1 MKKLSLQ
8 MLRVIRFLVWFPF
21 SLVLKGPDKER

>member
-8 MLRVIRFLVWFPF
+8 MLRVIRFLVWFQF